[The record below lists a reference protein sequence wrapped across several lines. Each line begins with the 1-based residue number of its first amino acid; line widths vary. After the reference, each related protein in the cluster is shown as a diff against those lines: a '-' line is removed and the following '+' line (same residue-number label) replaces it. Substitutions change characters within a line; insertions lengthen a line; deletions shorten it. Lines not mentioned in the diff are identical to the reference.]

1 MKISSQIKK
10 VEITLEANDQFKV
23 DTQMHGGK
31 ESPFLVAGRTEQGG
45 DRLVIRLDDI
55 HLFNLKQEIEKH
67 FFEKSGR

>member
-23 DTQMHGGK
+23 DTQIYGEK
-31 ESPFLVAGRTEQGG
+31 EPPFLTAGRTEQGG
-45 DRLVIRLDDI
+45 DRLVIHLGDI

-67 FFEKSGR
+67 FFRKSGG